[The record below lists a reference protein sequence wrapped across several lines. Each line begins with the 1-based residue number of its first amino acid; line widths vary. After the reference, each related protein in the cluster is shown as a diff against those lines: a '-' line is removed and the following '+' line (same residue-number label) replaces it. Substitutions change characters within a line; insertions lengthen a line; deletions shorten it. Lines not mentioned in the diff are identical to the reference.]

1 MSKDTAGT
9 VSSLGM
15 NHIRTRVAA
24 SVNEKADWLWK
35 VDPDGI
41 RKTFGRASSLF
52 SVGSPGIAK
61 LVKPIGEPEIRQ
73 GIQL

>member
-9 VSSLGM
+9 VSSLEQP
-15 NHIRTRVAA
+15 HPDTVAA
-24 SVNEKADWLWK
+24 SVTEKADWLWK
-35 VDPDGI
+35 VDWDGI
-41 RKTFGRASSLF
+41 GKTFGRASSL
-52 SVGSPGIAK
+52 SSMGSPGIAK